1 MVKIRKDSIAD
12 SIGRLQVDDEIV
24 KWNGK
29 LLRGLTYDEVYS
41 IVSNSQQDFSQI
53 DLVVER
59 IVE

>member
-1 MVKIRKDSIAD
+1 VVKIRKDSIAD